1 MTHSR
6 QSGDGGSVMLLV
18 LGFIAIIMIA
28 IAVVT
33 DVSAVFL
40 QRRSLASIA
49 DGAALAGTQAVDLSG
64 YYRRGASAGLSPDP
78 TQVRAVVLEYVRNA
92 QVAADMSGL
101 VVESVRVEGRTVL
114 VRLRRTA
121 TAPFSGLLRA
131 NFPIRV
137 EAGAELQ
144 FR

>member
-1 MTHSR
+1 
-6 QSGDGGSVMLLV
+6 MLLA
-18 LGFIAIIMIA
+18 LGFLAIILLA

-49 DGAALAGTQAVDLSG
+49 DGAALAGSQAVDLSA
-64 YYRRGASAGLSPDP
+64 YYRRGASAGLSPEP
-78 TQVRAVVLEYVRNA
+78 ARVRSVVLEYIRDA
-92 QVAADMSGL
+92 QASGEVSGL
-101 VVESVRVEGRTVL
+101 VVESVRIEGRTVL

-131 NFPIRV
+131 NFPIRA
-137 EAGAELQ
+137 EAGAQLQ

>member
-1 MTHSR
+1 
-6 QSGDGGSVMLLV
+6 MLLA
-18 LGFIAIIMIA
+18 LGFLAIILLA

-49 DGAALAGTQAVDLSG
+49 DGAALAGSQAVDLSA
-64 YYRRGASAGLSPDP
+64 YYRRGASAGLSPEP
-78 TQVRAVVLEYVRNA
+78 VRVRSVVLEYIRDA
-92 QVAADMSGL
+92 QASCEVSGL
-101 VVESVRVEGRTVL
+101 VLESVRIEGRTVL
-114 VRLRRTA
+114 VRLRRAA

>member
-1 MTHSR
+1 
-6 QSGDGGSVMLLV
+6 MLLA
-18 LGFIAIIMIA
+18 LGFLAIILIA

-49 DGAALAGTQAVDLSG
+49 DGAALAGSQAVDLSA
-64 YYRRGASAGLSPDP
+64 YYRRGASSGLTPDP
-78 TQVRAVVLEYVRNA
+78 TRVRSVVLAYVRTA
-92 QVAADMSGL
+92 QASGGISGL
-101 VVESVRVEGRTVL
+101 VVESVRIEGRTVL

-131 NFPIRV
+131 NFPIRA
-137 EAGAELQ
+137 EAGAQLQ